1 MKMSRIR
8 ERPSASRDKRL
19 PPFPAPFVRPLRFF
33 AFVFIAAAVLPAATA
48 AQVLPEIPPPSDTVY
63 EVGLADGSVIVG
75 RITEVDPQ
83 RVVITTLGGGRLE
96 IGRTQVRAIRVAAG
110 RFVRGEYWQEDPGGT
125 RLFFTA
131 TGRTLARGESYI
143 GTYVVFLPFAA
154 VGVTDRFTITA
165 GAPVLAGEFEPFYL
179 GPKLQV
185 YRTPTAQASVGTLAF
200 FFEDEMIG
208 IAYGVGTFGNA
219 DDAFSAGIGYFYSG
233 DEVVNDPAFMFGGE
247 TRISRR
253 MKLISENYILPDA
266 VGFVWSG
273 GTRII
278 GDRFN
283 AEVGVM
289 GVAAGDEAFCCLP
302 LVNFSYSFGR

>member
-1 MKMSRIR
+1 MSRIR

-19 PPFPAPFVRPLRFF
+19 PPFPAPFVRSLRFL
-33 AFVFIAAAVLPAATA
+33 AFVFIAAAVFPAATQ

-233 DEVVNDPAFMFGGE
+233 DEVVNDPAVMFGGE

-302 LVNFSYSFGR
+302 LVNFSDSFGR

>member
-1 MKMSRIR
+1 MHPTRNRPRADSSRPI
-8 ERPSASRDKRL
+8 SS
-19 PPFPAPFVRPLRFF
+19 FPAPFVRSLRFL
-33 AFVFIAAAVLPAATA
+33 AFVFIAAAVFPAATQ

-63 EVGLADGSVIVG
+63 EVGLADGSVVIG

-83 RVVITTLGGGRLE
+83 QVVITTLGGGRLE
-96 IGRTQVRAIRVAAG
+96 IGRTQVRTIRVAAG
-110 RFVRGEYWQEDPGGT
+110 RFVRGEYWHEDPGGT

-200 FFEDEMIG
+200 FFDDEMVG